1 MAQNNDDPMIG
12 KMLGDYKITRLLGK
26 GGMSRV
32 YRASDSNLQ
41 RDVAVKVITLQKDRA
56 KELMKRFQREA
67 RTIGKLDNHPNIITV
82 YRYDTEGDTQYLA
95 MELIRGETLTQK
107 LSRLKRKK
115 EHMPYSDVVDILTQV
130 AKALDYAHENKSIHR
145 DVKPSNIMI
154 EKKTGRAVL
163 MDFGLVMDAGTNST
177 LGTAFGTPR
186 YISPEQAISSQQA
199 VPQSDIYS
207 LGVIL
212 YEMLTGRTPFD
223 EESAMSLALSHITN
237 PPPSPQEVRS
247 EIPDEVASIVLRAL
261 EKQPED
267 RFPTAVAMMEALK
280 VALGNEAASGAE
292 SAFLEEWGEPS
303 ISDTPFEP
311 EKVGSS
317 TIDLPKQQAAKQPKK
332 AASKPKAKARAKT
345 PKKQKAKRTSKSK
358 SESKGLPL
366 RRIAIAIIVLGL
378 IGGLAF
384 FLINGGED
392 DSNKSIEEVIRD
404 TQDDVVLVY
413 DDDTF
418 TVYNASGDDLN
429 INGLNFALPDRSQN
443 FDSVPFGNT
452 TLGRFIPGRCIHIGL
467 RAESIPAPDFCET
480 DDQDTRILYYD
491 RKTAENLYWVW
502 NSELNDTGR
511 FLVLHNGEV
520 LKDCSVSAGRCTFSI
535 PQPEE

>member
-1 MAQNNDDPMIG
+1 VAQNNDDPMIG

-32 YRASDSNLQ
+32 YRASDNNLQ

-107 LSRLKRKK
+107 LSRYKRKK
-115 EHMPYSDVVDILTQV
+115 HHLPYGEVVDILMQV

-154 EKKTGRAVL
+154 EKKTNRAVL

-207 LGVIL
+207 LGVIM
-212 YEMLTGRTPFD
+212 YEMLTGQTPFD

-237 PPPSPQEVRS
+237 PPPSPQEIRS
-247 EIPDEVASIVLRAL
+247 EISDEVAAVVLRAL

-267 RFPTAVAMMEALK
+267 RFSTAVAMVEALK
-280 VALGNEAASGAE
+280 VALGNESSLGEE
-292 SAFLEEWGEPS
+292 SPFLEEWGEPS
-303 ISDTPFEP
+303 ISDTPMEH
-311 EKVGSS
+311 EKVSSS
-317 TIDLPKQQAAKQPKK
+317 TVDLPKPRVAPKPQK
-332 AASKPKAKARAKT
+332 AASKAKAKAPR
-345 PKKQKAKRTSKSK
+345 KAKAKSTAG
-358 SESKGLPL
+358 SKGLPL

-384 FLINGGED
+384 FLTRGGD
-392 DSNKSIEEVIRD
+392 DNESAKIQLIYNDQS
-404 TQDDVVLVY
+404 LA
-413 DDDTF
+413 
-418 TVYNASGDDLN
+418 VYNASDETLDLTG
-429 INGLNFALPDRSQN
+429 IKFALPDLSN
-443 FDSVPFGNT
+443 HLDSDRFGADT
-452 TLGRFIPGRCIHIGL
+452 QKEFVPGRCIIIQFDSDRVDIPSVCEANDRELTTFYYHQSK
-467 RAESIPAPDFCET
+467 RANAYF
-480 DDQDTRILYYD
+480 
-491 RKTAENLYWVW
+491 WVW
-502 NSELNDTGR
+502 SHNANTGER
-511 FLVLHNGEV
+511 FVVTLDDNVIRTCTLE
-520 LKDCSVSAGRCTFSI
+520 AGSCTFSI
-535 PQPEE
+535 PRDEE

>member
-1 MAQNNDDPMIG
+1 MANNNDDPMIG
-12 KMLGDYKITRLLGK
+12 KQLGDYKITRLLGK

-95 MELIRGETLTQK
+95 MELVRGETLTQK
-107 LSRLKRKK
+107 LSRYKRKK
-115 EHMPYSDVVDILTQV
+115 NYMPYADTVDILMQV
-130 AKALDYAHENKSIHR
+130 AKALDHAHENKVIHR

-247 EIPDEVASIVLRAL
+247 EIPNEVASVVLRAL

-267 RFPTAVAMMEALK
+267 RFSTAVAMIEALK
-280 VALGNEAASGAE
+280 VALGNQSQSVEE
-292 SAFLEEWGEPS
+292 SPFLEEWGEPS
-303 ISDTPFEP
+303 ISDTPMERDNA
-311 EKVGSS
+311 VGSS
-317 TIDLPKQQAAKQPKK
+317 TVDLPKQKVAPNP
-332 AASKPKAKARAKT
+332 KPKAKPVRKAKKT
-345 PKKQKAKRTSKSK
+345 PAKPKKAKPARKAKPKSTSKKRS
-358 SESKGLPL
+358 LPL
-366 RRIAIAIIVLGL
+366 RKIAIAIIVLGL

-384 FLINGGED
+384 FLVGRGGDED
-392 DSNKSIEEVIRD
+392 PKDILLI
-404 TQDDVVLVY
+404 
-413 DDDTF
+413 
-418 TVYNASGDDLN
+418 YNDQSFAAYNSSGETLN
-429 INGLNFALPDRSQN
+429 LSGIQFALPDKSN
-443 FDSVPFGNT
+443 HFDSVWFGSNT
-452 TLGRFIPGRCIHIGL
+452 QNEFIAERCVVIQYRGDAVDTPDQCDPQSPLTTVYYNASKTQESYFWAWSTEINDGERFVVI
-467 RAESIPAPDFCET
+467 
-480 DDQDTRILYYD
+480 
-491 RKTAENLYWVW
+491 
-502 NSELNDTGR
+502 LNDKVIKTCKLEDGT
-511 FLVLHNGEV
+511 
-520 LKDCSVSAGRCTFSI
+520 CTFSV
-535 PQPEE
+535 PREEE